1 MTTEYHRLGD
11 YIREVN
17 VRNRDL
23 KVTNLVGLTIDKAF
37 IPSVA
42 NVIGTDL
49 SNYKVICREQF
60 ACSLMQVSR
69 DGRMPVAMFEENEA
83 IMSPAYPM
91 FEVVDKTELLPQY
104 LMMWFSRSEF
114 DREASYYAV
123 GGVRGSLTWEDFCNM
138 QLPVPSIERQRE
150 IVSEYETLT
159 RRIRLNEQMIEK
171 LEATAQALYRHTFV
185 DNIDKQNLPQGWHLA
200 PLGEVCSVITKGTT
214 PSDYSENGAVNFVKA
229 ESISPNHCIDNKMLA
244 HIDGSTH
251 NSELKRSIIKEND
264 ILFTIAGTLGK
275 FCIADKTILPAN
287 TNQAVAI
294 IRVDESKIHPI
305 DIYAMFVGGIHED
318 YCKRNIQQAVQ
329 ANLSLETIS
338 KLPIVLP
345 TDDMMK
351 RFHKNALSVFNAI
364 FLKQQENIKLNEL
377 QSLLLAKMGQI
388 KY

>member
-1 MTTEYHRLGD
+1 MTAEYHRLGD

-17 VRNRDL
+17 VRNKEL
-23 KVTNLVGLTIDKAF
+23 NVTRLVGLTIDKAF

-49 SNYKVICREQF
+49 SNYKVIRREQF

-69 DGRMPVAMFEENEA
+69 DGKMPVAMFNDEEA

-91 FEVVDKTELLPQY
+91 FEVVDKTKLLPHY

-171 LEATAQALYRHTFV
+171 LEATAQAIYRHTFV
-185 DNIDKQNLPQGWHLA
+185 DNIDKQNLPQGWHLGT
-200 PLGEVCSVITKGTT
+200 LGEVCSVITKGTT

-294 IRVDESKIHPI
+294 IRVDESKIYPI
-305 DIYAMFVGGIHED
+305 DIYAMFVGGMHED

-351 RFHKNALSVFNAI
+351 RFHQQVESTFRAI
-364 FLKQQENIKLNEL
+364 YLKQQENIKLTEL
-377 QSLLLAKMGQI
+377 QSLLLSKMGQ
-388 KY
+388 